1 MTFRLKNIRILQ
13 DTTPL
18 RYFFQKLTL
27 KGEKRIAKL
36 VNVFGRFRLISD
48 SKQIAVKSYHILPH
62 TVLFPSGSYSAS
74 LLFIIIPISIGER
87 KDGRESYI
95 SPYLNNTHRFIFNSI
110 LFKRSCIILRSI
122 INKGYRS
129 YSASYS

>member
-62 TVLFPSGSYSAS
+62 TVLIPSSSYYAS
-74 LLFIIIPISIGER
+74 LLFMIIPIRIRER

-95 SPYLNNTHRFIFNSI
+95 SPYSNNTHRFIFNSI
-110 LFKRSCIILRSI
+110 LFKQSYIILRSI
-122 INKGYRS
+122 VYKRYRS
-129 YSASYS
+129 YSAS